1 MVVVVKMK
9 KLADY
14 KQVFDHFLSAFPPS
28 CFVIPFEDLKRRDFI
43 CNYLQL
49 DYFQCLI
56 LDKKGTDM
64 KKNILL
70 HGNRFVGDYGADAFP
85 FTDEKLQELQADEE
99 PRWKTCSTN
108 NLVGLL
114 RCKLSDVLKK
124 TNAEDGCGTVT
135 ISDLNNKDFVGLFL
149 CIKGDLIPK
158 LKEVYQHCKTHHK
171 SFEILLVYMPMLDS
185 LDPQNYKLFVDN
197 QLQKHNLSLWYM
209 PFDNSVSRKLYR
221 LVCPLE
227 DELIILGTQD
237 GSIDPYGREVL
248 ITFGINAYPFT
259 RKELVQREVNKFKEL
274 TLETLLVYESQ
285 SYLLKGNTKIPVAD
299 LRGKNVLL
307 WMSSL
312 SPKLSEV
319 MPWLVCPFIADHSAS
334 IEKKLFPDGGMH
346 GYDALV
352 EFGTDGL
359 VCSFTADEELLD
371 IGVDESGK
379 IPFGRSN
386 LRRSAI
392 KNLHPWIPIAFCV
405 VECHFLLLNRSYGQ
419 FLILGTELVAYRV
432 VQRLQ
437 LELEMIGILI
447 SRMENWKRVLIK

>member
-1 MVVVVKMK
+1 MVVIVKMK
-9 KLADY
+9 KLAGY

-28 CFVIPFEDLKRRDFI
+28 CFVIPFDDLKCRDFI

-49 DYFQCLI
+49 NYFQCMI
-56 LDKKGTDM
+56 LDKKGMDM

-70 HGNRFVGDYGADAFP
+70 HGNKFVRYYGADAFP

-99 PRWKTCSTN
+99 PRWRTSSTN

-135 ISDLNNKDFVGLFL
+135 TISDLNNKDFVGLFL
-149 CIKGDLIPK
+149 CVKGNFIPK
-158 LKEVYQHCKTHHK
+158 LKEVYEHCKTHHK
-171 SFEILLVYMPMLDS
+171 SFEILLVYMPTNDS
-185 LDPQNYKLFVDN
+185 LDPQNYKLYVDN
-197 QLQKHNLSLWYM
+197 LLQKHKLSLWYM
-209 PFDNSVSRKLYR
+209 PFDNSVSHKLSR
-221 LVCPLE
+221 LVCPIE

-237 GSIDPYGREVL
+237 ASIDPYGRDVL
-248 ITFGINAYPFT
+248 STFGINAYPFT

-285 SYLLKGNTKIPVAD
+285 SYLHKGNTKIPVAD

-312 SPKLSEV
+312 SPSNISFYHKLLLWYENNRTKSPDFEVVFVRKHNSAATDDDLELSEV
-319 MPWLVCPFIADHSAS
+319 MPWLICPFIADHSAS
-334 IEKKLFPDGGMH
+334 IEKKLFPDGGIC
-346 GYDALV
+346 GDALV

-359 VCSFTADEELLD
+359 VCSFTADEDLLD

-392 KNLHPWIPIAFCV
+392 KNL
-405 VECHFLLLNRSYGQ
+405 CHHHFIIMNNY
-419 FLILGTELVAYRV
+419 TD
-432 VQRLQ
+432 
-437 LELEMIGILI
+437 
-447 SRMENWKRVLIK
+447 